1 MRIGKVVGLRLLA
14 VLAVCGS
21 AWAADEYKIDP
32 VHSRVG
38 FAVKHMVVNTV
49 HGRFTDY
56 SGTIL
61 FDDKDP
67 SKSSVTVTI
76 KTASINTD
84 VAPRDNDLR
93 SANFLDAEKFPEISF
108 KSKSVEK
115 TGNGF
120 VAHGTLTMHGVAKD
134 VDLPFTVNGVVDT
147 GRGKLLGAE
156 AGLTINRQDYGVAW
170 SKSLAGGELIVA
182 NDVKIEINVEA
193 RQAQPSPPA
202 GK

>member
-1 MRIGKVVGLRLLA
+1 MRSWK
-14 VLAVCGS
+14 VLALSLSILVASS
-21 AWAADEYKIDP
+21 AFAADEYKIDP

-56 SGTIL
+56 NGSIL
-61 FDDKDP
+61 LDDKDP
-67 SKSSVTVTI
+67 SKSSVNVTI

-84 VAPRDNDLR
+84 VAGRDNDLR
-93 SANFLDAEKFPEISF
+93 SANFLDVEKFPEITF
-108 KSKSVEK
+108 KSKAVEK
-115 TGNGF
+115 KADGF
-120 VAHGTLTMHGVAKD
+120 VAHGTLTIRGVSKD
-134 VDLPFTVNGVVDT
+134 VDLPFTLSGPIDT

-170 SKSLAGGELIVA
+170 SRSLAGGELIVA

-193 RQAQPSPPA
+193 KGSAPAAAA

>member
-1 MRIGKVVGLRLLA
+1 MRIRKVAGLWLTIFTLA
-14 VLAVCGS
+14 GA
-21 AWAADEYKIDP
+21 AWGADEYKIDP

-56 SGTIL
+56 SGSITY
-61 FDDKDP
+61 DDKDP
-67 SKSSVTVTI
+67 SKSSVNVTI

-84 VAPRDNDLR
+84 NTSRDTDLR
-93 SANFLDAEKFPEISF
+93 SGNFLDAEKFPEITF

-115 TGNGF
+115 KGDGF
-120 VAHGTLTMHGVAKD
+120 VAHGTLTIRNVAKD
-134 VDLPFTVNGVVDT
+134 VDLAFTLSGPIDG

-170 SKSLAGGELIVA
+170 SRSMAGGELVVA
-182 NDVKIEINVEA
+182 NDVRIEINVEA
-193 RQAQPSPPA
+193 RQAQPAPA
-202 GK
+202 PGK

>member
-1 MRIGKVVGLRLLA
+1 MRFQRVPGLLLVVLVA
-14 VLAVCGS
+14 CG
-21 AWAADEYKIDP
+21 AAFAADEYKIDP

-56 SGTIL
+56 NGIIVY
-61 FDDKDP
+61 DDKDP
-67 SKSSVTVTI
+67 SKSSVNVTI

-84 VAPRDNDLR
+84 NTGRDTDLR
-93 SANFLDAEKFPEISF
+93 SANFLDVEKFPEITF

-115 TGNGF
+115 KADGF
-120 VAHGTLTMHGVAKD
+120 VAHGALTIRGVAKD
-134 VDLPFTVNGVVDT
+134 VDLGLTLSGPIDT

-170 SKSLAGGELIVA
+170 SRSLAGGELIVA

-193 RQAQPSPPA
+193 KGAAPAPAA